1 VALIGNCSVLHKSPA
16 KYTTGTVGFNDRA
29 NWNKPGMMRSR
40 GDLTVSLLWKY
51 DAVPSGFYAG
61 RAFFPPQKAGRI
73 TSRQSFSITGAAS
86 GALGLPGAAAG
97 SLTIDA
103 TAVGGLIA
111 GGVAS
116 GTISITGSASIAGL
130 AAGSASGTMA
140 ITGSAAIG
148 ATAWGVANG
157 GMVFSGAAQPSA
169 LGYMTATTIDNSV
182 LTPAAITSAV
192 WGAQKTDFNDTG
204 TMGNALNNAASGG
217 VDYSALATAVWAN
230 ATRTLT
236 GGAAPTEAQIAA
248 AIRVELSVELA
259 RITKLAALSAIDATL
274 VVTPTTRT
282 AGTIAQTISTVGDT
296 TTVS

>member
-1 VALIGNCSVLHKSPA
+1 
-16 KYTTGTVGFNDRA
+16 
-29 NWNKPGMMRSR
+29 MMRSR
-40 GDLTVSLLWKY
+40 GNLTVSLLWKY

-73 TSRQSFSITGAAS
+73 TARQAFSFDGSAT
-86 GALGLPGAAAG
+86 GALGLPGSAASSFA
-97 SLTIDA
+97 IDA

-116 GTISITGSASIAGL
+116 GTINITGSASIAGL

-140 ITGSAAIG
+140 ITGSATIG

-157 GMVFSGAAQPSA
+157 GMAFDGSAQPSA

-192 WGAQKTDFNDTG
+192 WGAQKTDYNAAG
-204 TMGNALNNAASGG
+204 TMGNALNNASSGG
-217 VDYSALATAVWAN
+217 VDYSTLASAVWAN
-230 ATRTLT
+230 ATRTLSS
-236 GGAAPTEAQIAA
+236 GEAPTEAQVAA
-248 AIRVELSVELA
+248 AIRVELAVELE

-274 VVTPTTRT
+274 VVTPTSRT
-282 AGTIAQTISTVGDT
+282 AGALTQNINTVGDT